1 MTNFIETCKPFGN
14 DENLHK
20 LDLYFPYNILAIKDG
35 RQYDFSIDVRDLSG
49 KPDCKIGDFSNN
61 IWFRPK
67 QALEN
72 NWSGYKSYSNLSRA
86 VKNCLIKRGFT
97 ILGWYERQY

>member
-1 MTNFIETCKPFGN
+1 MTKFIETCKPFGY
-14 DENLHK
+14 DENLHN
-20 LDLYFPYNILAIKDG
+20 LGLYFPYNILAIKDG
-35 RQYDFSIDVRDLSG
+35 RQYDFTIDVRDLLG

-67 QALEN
+67 QALKN
-72 NWSGYKSYSNLSRA
+72 NWSGYNSYSNLSRA

-97 ILGWYERQY
+97 ILGWYKRQY

>member
-1 MTNFIETCKPFGN
+1 MNNFVEIVKPVGF
-14 DENLHK
+14 DANLHK
-20 LDLYFPYNILAIKDG
+20 LDLFFPYNILVIKDG
-35 RQYDFSIDVRDLSG
+35 RQYDFSIEVRDLSG

-67 QALEN
+67 QALKN
-72 NWSGYKSYSNLSRA
+72 NWSGYKSYSDLSRA
-86 VKNCLIKRGFT
+86 VKNCLIKRDFT

>member
-1 MTNFIETCKPFGN
+1 MTKFVEICKPFGN

-20 LDLYFPYNILAIKDG
+20 LGLYFPYNILAIKDG
-35 RQYDFSIDVRDLSG
+35 KQYDFSIDVRDLSG

-61 IWFRPK
+61 IWYRPK

-97 ILGWYERQY
+97 ILGWYEREY